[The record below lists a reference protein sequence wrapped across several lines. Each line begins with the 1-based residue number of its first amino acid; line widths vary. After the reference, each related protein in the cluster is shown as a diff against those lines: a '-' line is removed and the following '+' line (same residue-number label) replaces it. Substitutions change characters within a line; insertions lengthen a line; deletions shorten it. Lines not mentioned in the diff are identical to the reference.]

1 MRLELTIDDLVLDGV
16 DPRDRARIAD
26 AVQRELAGLR
36 WPGSS
41 GRIGEPADQEA
52 RGREDPPAA
61 IARAVR
67 LSIAAAMSERE
78 VR

>member
-41 GRIGEPADQEA
+41 RRVREPADREPG
-52 RGREDPPAA
+52 GREGPSDA

-67 LSIAAAMSERE
+67 RSIAAAMSERV